1 MKKWILAAAMCC
13 LAIQMNAAEWL
24 TDLPK
29 ALEQAKVEKKRVF
42 MDFTGSD
49 WCPPC
54 KALHKNVLTSPEFE
68 AYAKTNLVLVVVDF
82 PNHIE
87 QSDALKKANKA
98 LAEKFSVEGFPTTIL
113 LDRTGKQ
120 LSKETGY
127 GGETSKEFIA
137 KLNTHLGEPP
147 F

>member
-1 MKKWILAAAMCC
+1 MKKWILAAAVCC
-13 LAIQMNAAEWL
+13 LALQMNAAEWL

-29 ALEQAKVEKKRVF
+29 ALAQAQLEKKRVF

-82 PNHIE
+82 PNFE
-87 QSDALKKANKA
+87 LPADLKKSNQA
-98 LAEKFSVEGFPTTIL
+98 LAKKFGVEGYPTTIL

-120 LSKETGY
+120 LSKESGY
-127 GGETSKEFIA
+127 GGETTKEFIA